1 MGLDNG
7 ITVKATS
14 RWEAIQELDASFS
27 QKYNGSWE
35 VCYWRKCWNVRNDI
49 FSVLACPRENNDGQ
63 YPVQLEHIDQ
73 IIDVLKSYNED
84 NWELSI
90 WEFEEMKPHLKE
102 QAKNLKKLKKLMEIY
117 PLSVYFYDSY

>member
-7 ITVKATS
+7 INVKATS
-14 RWEAIQELDASFS
+14 RWEAIQELDALFPK
-27 QKYNGSWE
+27 KYNGNWE
-35 VCYWRKCWNVRNDI
+35 VCYWRKCWNVRSDI
-49 FSVLACPRENNDGQ
+49 FSVLACPRVINDGE
-63 YPVQLEHIDQ
+63 YPIQLEHIDQ

-84 NWELSI
+84 NWDLSI

-102 QAKNLKKLKKLMEIY
+102 QAKKLKKLKKLMEKY

>member
-7 ITVKATS
+7 IVVKATS
-14 RWEAIQELDASFS
+14 RWEAVQELDASFS
-27 QKYNGSWE
+27 QKYNGSWD
-35 VCYWRKCWNVRNDI
+35 VCHWRKCWNVRSDI
-49 FSVLACPRENNDGQ
+49 FSVLACPREINDGR

-84 NWELSI
+84 NWDLSI

-102 QAKNLKKLKKLMEIY
+102 QTKNLKKLKKLMEKY